1 MKLDHDCVRA
11 VLLYLEKTL
20 ELDNEIDA
28 TDIVIKKYQQ
38 QDIVYS
44 VRKLAEAGYLN
55 TTDYSADDEQNIII
69 NSISWDGHRFL
80 DTVRDPKVWMH
91 SKSVAS
97 KLLSVSIGM
106 MENIA
111 SQVITNLVS
120 QQLGLNP
127 LP

>member
-11 VLLYLEKTL
+11 VLLYLEGSL

-28 TDIVIKKYQQ
+28 TEIVIKKYPQ
-38 QDIVYS
+38 QDIIYS

-55 TTDYSADDEQNIII
+55 ASDYSADDEQSVII
-69 NSISWDGHRFL
+69 NSLSWEGHRFL
-80 DTVRDPKVWMH
+80 DTVRDPKVWKH

-111 SQVITNLVS
+111 SQVLTNLIS

>member
-1 MKLDHDCVRA
+1 MKLNHDCVRA
-11 VLLYLEKTL
+11 VLKYLEDTL

-80 DTVRDPKVWMH
+80 DTVRDPKVWEH